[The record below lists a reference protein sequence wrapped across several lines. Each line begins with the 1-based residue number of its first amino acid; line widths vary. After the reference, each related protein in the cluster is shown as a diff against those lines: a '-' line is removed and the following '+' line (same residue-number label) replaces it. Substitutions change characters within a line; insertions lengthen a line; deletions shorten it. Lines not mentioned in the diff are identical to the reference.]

1 MTALPF
7 TGFSDP
13 KVRRTGVGG
22 GDVAKICGVSRFGG
36 AMDVFMEK
44 MGFSAPLVETQ
55 PMLWGKRLEDT
66 VARYWS
72 EVTGVKIRRVNRT
85 LRHPV
90 KHFAFAHL
98 DRATVG
104 GDILEVKTSGAFVA
118 NDWGEPDTD
127 QVPADYFLQGL
138 HYAHVTDKPRV
149 HYAVLIGGQ
158 AFRKYVYERDRELE
172 REIEDRV
179 EAFWHDNVEKGI
191 PPDIDGS
198 ESAGRYLSLRHPRVL
213 VPTVEWSEDIE
224 AAALAYHAARE
235 QVTAAETAKGLW
247 RNKIAELLGDAGES
261 TAPGFVVRYS
271 ETAGAKRVDLDA
283 LRHAHPA
290 IAAEF
295 TKVSEP
301 SRRVTVDVREV

>member
-1 MTALPF
+1 MKALF
-7 TGFSDP
+7 TGNADP
-13 KVRRTGVGG
+13 AVRRTMIGG
-22 GDVAKICGVSRFGG
+22 SDVAKICGVSRFGG
-36 AMDVFMEK
+36 PMDVFMEK
-44 MGFSAPLVETQ
+44 MGHSAPLVETS
-55 PMLWGKRLEDT
+55 PMAWGKLLEDT

-72 EVTGVKIRRVNRT
+72 KQTGIPVRRVNRT

-90 KHFAFAHL
+90 RFFAGAHV
-98 DRATVG
+98 DRLAG
-104 GDILEVKTSGAFVA
+104 PDILEVKTSGAFVA
-118 NDWGEPDTD
+118 NDWGEQDTD
-127 QVPADYFLQGL
+127 QVPADPFLQGL
-138 HYAHVTDKPRV
+138 HYAYVLNRPKV

-179 EAFWHDNVEKGI
+179 ESFWHDNVEKGV

-235 QVTAAETAKGLW
+235 QETAATAAKGLW
-247 RNKIAELLGDAGES
+247 RNRIAELLGDAGEA

-283 LRHAHPA
+283 LRAAHPA
-290 IAAEF
+290 IAQEF